1 MHALSLPTW
10 WIHITSVLE
19 WMVAMVAVQQLARR
33 RAEPAWNWLAL
44 AMLPALV
51 SAMCACTWHLYD
63 NNPSLYGLV
72 VLQAA
77 LTTVGNLA
85 LALACLLL
93 LRRQASTGEP
103 EEVSG
108 ER

>member
-19 WMVAMVAVQQLARR
+19 WMVAMRAVQQLGRR

-63 NNPSLYGLV
+63 NSPSLYGLV
-72 VLQAA
+72 VLQAGLTA
-77 LTTVGNLA
+77 LGNLA

-93 LRRQASTGEP
+93 LRRQGTRAASDEA
-103 EEVSG
+103 SG
-108 ER
+108 DG

>member
-19 WMVAMVAVQQLARR
+19 WLVAMVAVQQLGRR
-33 RAEPAWNWLAL
+33 RAQPAWNWLAL

-63 NNPSLYGLV
+63 NSPRLYGLV
-72 VLQAA
+72 VLQAG

-85 LALACLLL
+85 LALACLHL
-93 LRRQASTGEP
+93 LRRQGSRARCEQAGDD
-103 EEVSG
+103 G
-108 ER
+108 

>member
-19 WMVAMVAVQQLARR
+19 WMVAMLAVQQLGRR

-63 NNPSLYGLV
+63 NSPSLYGLV
-72 VLQAA
+72 VLQAG
-77 LTTVGNLA
+77 LTAVGNLA

-93 LRRQASTGEP
+93 LRRQGATEHPTRAGSDG
-103 EEVSG
+103 
-108 ER
+108 

>member
-19 WMVAMVAVQQLARR
+19 WMVAMAAVQRLGRQRG
-33 RAEPAWNWLAL
+33 EPAWSWLAL

-63 NNPSLYGLV
+63 NSPSLYGLV
-72 VLQAA
+72 VLQAGLTA
-77 LTTVGNLA
+77 LGNLA

-93 LRRQASTGEP
+93 LRRQGHRPQP
-103 EEVSG
+103 EEAG
-108 ER
+108 GDG

>member
-19 WMVAMVAVQQLARR
+19 WMVAMVAVQQLGRR

-51 SAMCACTWHLYD
+51 SAMCACTWHFYD
-63 NNPSLYGLV
+63 NSPSLYGLV
-72 VLQAA
+72 VLQAG
-77 LTTVGNLA
+77 LTAVGNLG

-93 LRRQASTGEP
+93 VVRQGTIARADKGA
-103 EEVSG
+103 G
-108 ER
+108 DG

>member
-19 WMVAMVAVQQLARR
+19 WMVAMVAVQQLGRR

-63 NNPSLYGLV
+63 NSPSLYGLV
-72 VLQAA
+72 VLQAGLTA
-77 LTTVGNLA
+77 LGNLA

-93 LRRQASTGEP
+93 VRRQGSTPQPDEGR
-103 EEVSG
+103 G
-108 ER
+108 DG

>member
-19 WMVAMVAVQQLARR
+19 WVVAMLAVQQLGRK

-63 NNPSLYGLV
+63 NSPNLYGLV
-72 VLQAA
+72 VLQAG
-77 LTTVGNLA
+77 LTAVGNLA

-93 LRRQASTGEP
+93 LRRQGSPAKQ
-103 EEVSG
+103 EESRG
-108 ER
+108 DG

>member
-19 WMVAMVAVQQLARR
+19 WMVAMVAVQQLGRR

-63 NNPSLYGLV
+63 NSPSLYGLV
-72 VLQAA
+72 VLQAGLTA
-77 LTTVGNLA
+77 LGNLA

-93 LRRQASTGEP
+93 LRCQGNTAKADEAG
-103 EEVSG
+103 G
-108 ER
+108 DG

>member
-19 WMVAMVAVQQLARR
+19 WMVAMAAVQRLGQRL
-33 RAEPAWNWLAL
+33 AEPAWNWLAL

-63 NNPSLYGLV
+63 NTPDLYGLV
-72 VLQAA
+72 VLQAG
-77 LTTVGNLA
+77 LTAAGNLA

-93 LRRQASTGEP
+93 LRRQ
-103 EEVSG
+103 VSANG
-108 ER
+108 PDEAGSDG

>member
-19 WMVAMVAVQQLARR
+19 WMVAMVAVQQLGRR

-63 NNPSLYGLV
+63 NSPSLYGLV
-72 VLQAA
+72 VLQAGLTA
-77 LTTVGNLA
+77 LGNLA

-93 LRRQASTGEP
+93 LRRQGTRVAS

>member
-19 WMVAMVAVQQLARR
+19 WMVAMVAVQQLGRR

-63 NNPSLYGLV
+63 NSPSLYGLV
-72 VLQAA
+72 VLQAGLTA
-77 LTTVGNLA
+77 LGNLA

-93 LRRQASTGEP
+93 VRRQGSRPQP
-103 EEVSG
+103 EEAGGDS
-108 ER
+108 

>member
-63 NNPSLYGLV
+63 NTPSLYGLV

-77 LTTVGNLA
+77 LTAVGNLA
-85 LALACLLL
+85 LALACLQL
-93 LRRQASTGEP
+93 LRRQGSTGEP

-108 ER
+108 DS